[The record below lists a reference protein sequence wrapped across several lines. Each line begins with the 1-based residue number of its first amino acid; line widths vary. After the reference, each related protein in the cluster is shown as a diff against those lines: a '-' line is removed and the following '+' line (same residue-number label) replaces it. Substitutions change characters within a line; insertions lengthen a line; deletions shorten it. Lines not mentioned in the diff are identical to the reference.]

1 MIFTREEH
9 MRFLEEEL
17 RAQTEAYKQKLDT
30 SALFLLQDRE
40 ELFAAQFLNFEDGTM
55 KLKFPNTRGMPRQG
69 EYLYCFTVP
78 KDLRNYRDW
87 GNKTYGDLIK
97 AKTNYSEV
105 VCVWQTPSKDK
116 DGNIEKDFSIAGFRG
131 VEIEFA
137 IHIQEAEGMILL
149 LGPNKPPFEYIA
161 NLQSIVQN
169 QKNESVNKILDQDFQ
184 VSVWTPS
191 LLDNKNNIAEFVL
204 SQLTLQDSLI
214 IQGPPG
220 TGKTYLIAEI
230 CERLCNQGKTVLV
243 TSLTNRALIEIVE
256 KSALKNLLEE
266 NRIFKTK
273 LSVDESK
280 AFKAL
285 QQAKEVSPQPY
296 NLILSTF
303 FITSG
308 QAAKTFNEPPFDYVI
323 VDEASQALLG
333 LFGGAKLLGKKN
345 IWIGDTRQLPPV
357 VSLSDDKVSRKNYG
371 ALVDGL
377 KALSET
383 ASLPIF
389 QLTETHR
396 LTDRAANYSGVFY
409 NNSLNSRAKKDIRLS
424 YSEIDIEFGKFFNPR
439 GGPTLIKIDLKAG
452 DFKPKNA
459 LKLTTDIVKNLL
471 ATNEKLHISVLTYFV
486 ETTKALQKAI
496 FQTVGYHKNL
506 LIETVSKVQ
515 GLTTDVTIFVVPNSS
530 YHRSL
535 ENRLFNV
542 ATSRSKRHT
551 LIIADKDILARSQ
564 IDNEVKDYLQRLNED
579 FSFYIQFEGLAIENI
594 SEAKQQEAVKK
605 GESEEIQTKSDS
617 ETQERIGL
625 KVLGKIDLSK
635 FEKPKKEIKKDKENL
650 YIIDTNVFVD
660 QPDIIS
666 KIDQKYK
673 IVLSAKVIDELD
685 YLKMALNEE
694 QKKNLQR
701 ALRQINQS
709 IEKRGI
715 KMDTADLTLLPNDF
729 NKKSP
734 DNFIL
739 SVALK
744 YRSENPI
751 MLTSDNG
758 LQIKAK
764 GLNITTIT
772 LKEFMNQLKY

>member
-1 MIFTREEH
+1 MIFSREEH
-9 MRFLEEEL
+9 IRFLDEEL
-17 RAQTEAYKQKLDT
+17 RAQTEGYKQKLDT
-30 SALFLLQDRE
+30 SALFMLQDRE
-40 ELFAAQFLNFEDGTM
+40 ELFVAQFLKFQDGEM
-55 KLKFPNTRGMPRQG
+55 ILKFPNTRGIPRQG

-78 KDLRNYRDW
+78 KELRNYKDW
-87 GNKTYGDLIK
+87 SNKTYGDLIK
-97 AKTNYSEV
+97 AKTNYSEI
-105 VCVWQTPSKDK
+105 VCIWQSPS
-116 DGNIEKDFSIAGFRG
+116 NEKDFSIAGFRG
-131 VEIEFA
+131 VELEFA

-169 QKNESVNKILDQDFQ
+169 KNNESVNKILDQDFQ
-184 VSVWTPS
+184 VSDWVPS
-191 LLDNKNNIAEFVL
+191 LLDNKTNIADFVL
-204 SQLTLQDSLI
+204 SQLSLQDSLI
-214 IQGPPG
+214 LQGPPG

-230 CERLCNQGKTVLV
+230 CERLCNQGKSVLV
-243 TSLTNRALIEIVE
+243 TALTNRALIEIVE
-256 KSALKNLLEE
+256 KPALKGLLDQH
-266 NRIFKTK
+266 RIFKTK
-273 LSVDESK
+273 LSVDEAR
-280 AFKAL
+280 AFKDL
-285 QQAKEVSPQPY
+285 QQTKDVSPQPY

-308 QAAKTFNEPPFDYVI
+308 QAAKTFNEPPFDFVI

-333 LFGGAKLLGKKN
+333 MFGGAKLLGKKN

-357 VSLSDDKVSRKNYG
+357 VSLSDDKVGRKNYG

-389 QLTETHR
+389 QLIETHR

-424 YSEIDIEFGKFFNPR
+424 YSEMDIELGKLFNPS
-439 GGPTLIKIDLKAG
+439 GGPTLIKTDLKAG
-452 DFKPKNA
+452 EFKPKNA
-459 LKLTTDIVKNLL
+459 LKFTTDIVKHLL
-471 ATNEKLHISVLTYFV
+471 ATNENLHISVLTYFV
-486 ETTKALQKAI
+486 ETTKALQKTI

-515 GLTTDVTIFVVPNSS
+515 GLTTDVTIFIVPNSS

-551 LIIADKDILARSQ
+551 LIIADKDILKRSQ

-579 FSFYIQFEGLAIENI
+579 FSFYIQFEGLAIANI
-594 SEAKQQEAVKK
+594 SKTIHETVEKAKTEDIRT
-605 GESEEIQTKSDS
+605 ETES
-617 ETQERIGL
+617 ETQNKIGL

-635 FEKPKKEIKKDKENL
+635 FEKPKKEINKDKENI

-666 KIDQKYK
+666 KIDQKYS

-685 YLKMALNEE
+685 YLKISLTEE
-694 QKKNLQR
+694 QKKNVQK
-701 ALRQINQS
+701 ALRQINEN
-709 IEKRGI
+709 IDRRGI

-744 YRSENPI
+744 YIGENPI
-751 MLTSDNG
+751 MLTSDNA

-772 LKEFMNQLKY
+772 LKEFLKQLKY

>member
-1 MIFTREEH
+1 MIYSREEH
-9 MRFLEEEL
+9 TRFLEEEL

-40 ELFAAQFLNFEDGTM
+40 ELFVAQFLKFQDGEM
-55 KLKFPNTRGMPRQG
+55 ILKFPNTRGIPRQG

-78 KDLRNYRDW
+78 KELRNYRDW

-97 AKTNYSEV
+97 TKTNYSEV
-105 VCVWQTPSKDK
+105 VCIWQTPST
-116 DGNIEKDFSIAGFRG
+116 EKDFSIAGFRG
-131 VEIEFA
+131 VELEFA
-137 IHIQEAEGMILL
+137 IHIQEAEGMILI
-149 LGPNKPPFEYIA
+149 LGANKPPFEYIA

-169 QKNESVNKILDQDFQ
+169 KNNESVNKILDQDFQ
-184 VSVWTPS
+184 VSDWTPS
-191 LLDNKNNIAEFVL
+191 LLDNKNNIADFVL
-204 SQLTLQDSLI
+204 TQLALQDTLI

-230 CERLCNQGKTVLV
+230 CERLCNQGKSVLV
-243 TSLTNRALIEIVE
+243 TALTNRALIEIVE
-256 KSALKNLLEE
+256 KPALQGLLEE
-266 NRIFKTK
+266 HRVFKTK
-273 LSVDESK
+273 LSVDEARAIK
-280 AFKAL
+280 DL
-285 QQAKEVSPQPY
+285 QQTKEVSPQPS

-333 LFGGAKLLGKKN
+333 MFGGAKLLGEKN
-345 IWIGDTRQLPPV
+345 IWIGDTKQLPPV
-357 VSLSDDKVSRKNYG
+357 VALSDDKVSRKNYG

-377 KALSET
+377 KAISET

-396 LTDRAANYSGVFY
+396 LTERAANYSGIFY
-409 NNSLNSRAKKDIRLS
+409 KNNLKSKAKGIRLT
-424 YSEIDIEFGKFFNPR
+424 YSEMNLDYGKLFNPY
-439 GGPTLIKIDLKAG
+439 GGSTLIKTDLKAG
-452 DFKPKNA
+452 DFKPNNA
-459 LKLTTDIVKNLL
+459 LKLAIELVQHLL
-471 ATNEKLHISVLTYFV
+471 KTNEKLHISVLTYFV

-506 LIETVSKVQ
+506 LIETVSRVQ

-551 LIIADKDILARSQ
+551 LIITDKDVLTRSQ
-564 IDNEVKDYLQRLNED
+564 IDNEVKSYLQRLNEE
-579 FSFYIQFEGLAIENI
+579 FSFYIQFDNSAIASI
-594 SEAKQQEAVKK
+594 SEVKQQETVESPKSENNKTEPKK
-605 GESEEIQTKSDS
+605 DESETK
-617 ETQERIGL
+617 TGL

-635 FEKPKKEIKKDKENL
+635 FEKPKKEIKKDKENI

-660 QPDIIS
+660 YPDIIS
-666 KIDQKYK
+666 KIDKKYQV
-673 IVLSAKVIDELD
+673 ILSAKVIDELD
-685 YLKMALNEE
+685 YLKISSTEE
-694 QKKNLQR
+694 QKKNVQK
-701 ALRQINQS
+701 AIKQINDS
-709 IEKRGI
+709 FDKRNL

-739 SVALK
+739 TVALK
-744 YRSENPI
+744 YKDENPI

-764 GLNITTIT
+764 GLGITTIT
-772 LKEFMNQLKY
+772 LKDFLKQMKH

>member
-1 MIFTREEH
+1 MIYSREEH
-9 MRFLEEEL
+9 TRFLEEEL

-30 SALFLLQDRE
+30 SALFLLRDRE
-40 ELFAAQFLNFEDGTM
+40 ELFVAQFLKFQDGEM
-55 KLKFPNTRGMPRQG
+55 ILKFPNTRGIPRQG

-78 KDLRNYRDW
+78 KELRSYIDW

-105 VCVWQTPSKDK
+105 VCIWQTPST
-116 DGNIEKDFSIAGFRG
+116 EKDFSIAGFRG
-131 VEIEFA
+131 VELEFA
-137 IHIQEAEGMILL
+137 IHIQEAEGMILI
-149 LGPNKPPFEYIA
+149 LGSNKPPFEYIA

-169 QKNESVNKILDQDFQ
+169 KNNESVNKILDQDFQ
-184 VSVWTPS
+184 VSDWTPAF
-191 LLDNKNNIAEFVL
+191 LDNKSNISDFVL
-204 SQLTLQDSLI
+204 TQLALQDTLI

-230 CERLCNQGKTVLV
+230 CERLCNQGKSVLV
-243 TSLTNRALIEIVE
+243 TALTNRALIEIVE
-256 KSALKNLLEE
+256 KPALNGLLEE
-266 NRIFKTK
+266 HRIFKTK
-273 LSVDESK
+273 LSVDESR
-280 AFKAL
+280 AINDL
-285 QQAKEVSPQPY
+285 QQTNEVSPQPA

-323 VDEASQALLG
+323 LDEASQALLG
-333 LFGGAKLLGKKN
+333 MFAGAKLLGKKN
-345 IWIGDTRQLPPV
+345 IWIGDTKQLPPV
-357 VSLSDDKVSRKNYG
+357 VALSDDKVSRKNYG

-377 KALSET
+377 KAISET

-396 LTDRAANYSGVFY
+396 LTERAAKYSGIFY
-409 NNSLNSRAKKDIRLS
+409 KNSLKSRAKKDIRLS
-424 YSEIDIEFGKFFNPR
+424 YSEMNLDYGKLFNPY
-439 GGPTLIKIDLKAG
+439 GGSTLIKTDLKAG
-452 DFKPKNA
+452 DFKPNNV
-459 LKLTTDIVKNLL
+459 LKLTTELVLHLL
-471 ATNEKLHISVLTYFV
+471 KTNEKLHISILTYFV

-506 LIETVSKVQ
+506 LIETVSRVQ

-551 LIIADKDILARSQ
+551 LIITDKDVLTRLQ
-564 IDNEVKDYLQRLNED
+564 IDNEVKSYLQRLNEE
-579 FSFYIQFEGLAIENI
+579 FSFYIQFDNSAIASI
-594 SEAKQQEAVKK
+594 SEAKQQKTVEKP
-605 GESEEIQTKSDS
+605 KSDKNEKEPIKDGY
-617 ETQERIGL
+617 ETNTGL

-660 QPDIIS
+660 YPDIIS
-666 KIDQKYK
+666 KIEKKYQV
-673 IVLSAKVIDELD
+673 ILSAKVIDELD
-685 YLKMALNEE
+685 YLKISLSEE
-694 QKKNLQR
+694 QKKNVQK
-701 ALRQINQS
+701 ALKQINES
-709 IEKRGI
+709 IEKRNI
-715 KMDTADLTLLPNDF
+715 KMDTADLNLLPNDF

-744 YRSENPI
+744 YNTENPI

-764 GLNITTIT
+764 GLGITTIT
-772 LKEFMNQLKY
+772 LKDFLKQTKH

>member
-1 MIFTREEH
+1 MVFSREEH
-9 MRFLEEEL
+9 IRFLEEEL
-17 RAQTEAYKQKLDT
+17 RAQTDAYKQKLDT

-40 ELFAAQFLNFEDGTM
+40 ELFVAQFLKFQDGEM
-55 KLKFPNTRGMPRQG
+55 ILKFPNTRGIPRQG

-78 KDLRNYRDW
+78 KELRSYKDW
-87 GNKTYGDLIK
+87 GNRTYGDLIR
-97 AKTNYSEV
+97 AKTNYSEI
-105 VCVWQTPSKDK
+105 VCIWQTPS
-116 DGNIEKDFSIAGFRG
+116 NEKDFSIAGFRG
-131 VEIEFA
+131 VELEFA
-137 IHIQEAEGMILL
+137 MHIQEAEGMILL

-169 QKNESVNKILDQDFQ
+169 KNNESVNKILDQDFQ
-184 VSVWTPS
+184 FSDWDPS
-191 LLDNKNNIAEFVL
+191 LLDNKNNIADLVL
-204 SQLTLQDSLI
+204 SQLSLQDSLI
-214 IQGPPG
+214 LQGPPG

-230 CERLCNQGKTVLV
+230 CERLCNQGKSVLV
-243 TSLTNRALIEIVE
+243 AALTNRALIEIVE
-256 KSALKNLLEE
+256 KPALKVLLEE

-273 LSVDESK
+273 LSVDEAR
-280 AFKAL
+280 AFKDL
-285 QQAKEVSPQPY
+285 QQTKEVSPQPY

-308 QAAKTFNEPPFDYVI
+308 QAAKTFNEPPFDFVI

-333 LFGGAKLLGKKN
+333 MFGGAKLLGKKN

-377 KALSET
+377 KALSES
-383 ASLPIF
+383 ASLPVF
-389 QLTETHR
+389 QLTDTHR
-396 LTDRAANYSGVFY
+396 LTDRAANYSGAFY
-409 NNSLNSRAKKDIRLS
+409 KNSLNSRAKKDIRLS
-424 YSEIDIEFGKFFNPR
+424 YSEMDVEFGKLFNPC
-439 GGPTLIKIDLKAG
+439 GGPTLVKTDLKAG

-459 LKLTTDIVKNLL
+459 LKLTTDIVKHLL
-471 ATNEKLHISVLTYFV
+471 ATNEKFHISVLTYFV

-551 LIIADKDILARSQ
+551 LIIADKDILTRSQ
-564 IDNEVKDYLQRLNED
+564 IDNEVKEYLQRLNDD
-579 FSFYIQFEGLAIENI
+579 FSFYIQFEGLTIAKI
-594 SEAKQQEAVKK
+594 SEVKQQETVVKGK
-605 GESEEIQTKSDS
+605 SEDIQAKSDS
-617 ETQERIGL
+617 ETQGKTGL

-635 FEKPKKEIKKDKENL
+635 FEKQKKEIKKGKENI
-650 YIIDTNVFVD
+650 YIIDTNVFFD
-660 QPDIIS
+660 QPDIIT
-666 KIDQKYK
+666 KIDKKYR

-685 YLKMALNEE
+685 YLKKSLSDD
-694 QKKNLQR
+694 QKKNVQK
-701 ALRQINQS
+701 ALRQINES
-709 IEKRGI
+709 IDKRGI
-715 KMDTADLTLLPNDF
+715 KMDTADMHLLPKDF

-744 YRSENPI
+744 YSDANPI
-751 MLTSDNG
+751 LLTSDNA

-764 GLNITTIT
+764 GLGITTIS
-772 LKEFMNQLKY
+772 LKEFLNQRKY

>member
-1 MIFTREEH
+1 MIYSREEH
-9 MRFLEEEL
+9 TRFLEEEL

-40 ELFAAQFLNFEDGTM
+40 ELFVAQFLKFQDGEM
-55 KLKFPNTRGMPRQG
+55 ILKFPNTRGIPRQG

-78 KDLRNYRDW
+78 KELRNYRDW

-105 VCVWQTPSKDK
+105 VCIWQTPS
-116 DGNIEKDFSIAGFRG
+116 NEKDFSIAGFRG
-131 VEIEFA
+131 VELEFA
-137 IHIQEAEGMILL
+137 IHIQEAEGMILI
-149 LGPNKPPFEYIA
+149 LGANKPPFEYIA

-169 QKNESVNKILDQDFQ
+169 KNNESVNKILDQDFQ
-184 VSVWTPS
+184 VSDWTPA
-191 LLDNKNNIAEFVL
+191 LLDNKSNTADFVL
-204 SQLTLQDSLI
+204 TQLALQDTLI

-230 CERLCNQGKTVLV
+230 CERLCKQGKSVLV
-243 TSLTNRALIEIVE
+243 TALTNRALIEIVE
-256 KSALKNLLEE
+256 KPALQGLLEE
-266 NRIFKTK
+266 HRVFKTK
-273 LSVDESK
+273 LSVDEARAIK
-280 AFKAL
+280 DL
-285 QQAKEVSPQPY
+285 QQTKEVSPQPS

-333 LFGGAKLLGKKN
+333 MFGGAKLLGKKN
-345 IWIGDTRQLPPV
+345 IWIGDTKQLPPV
-357 VSLSDDKVSRKNYG
+357 VALSDDKVSRKNYG

-377 KALSET
+377 KAISET

-396 LTDRAANYSGVFY
+396 LTERAANYSGIFY
-409 NNSLNSRAKKDIRLS
+409 KKRLKSNAKGIRLS
-424 YSEIDIEFGKFFNPR
+424 YSEMNLDYGKLFNPY
-439 GGPTLIKIDLKAG
+439 GGSTLIKTDLKAG
-452 DFKPKNA
+452 DFKPNNA
-459 LKLTTDIVKNLL
+459 LKLATELVQHLL
-471 ATNEKLHISVLTYFV
+471 KTNEKLHISVLTYFV
-486 ETTKALQKAI
+486 ETIKALQKAI
-496 FQTVGYHKNL
+496 FQTVGYNKNL
-506 LIETVSKVQ
+506 LIETVSRVQ

-551 LIIADKDILARSQ
+551 LIITDKDVLTRSQ
-564 IDNEVKDYLQRLNED
+564 IDNEVKSYLQRLNEE
-579 FSFYIQFEGLAIENI
+579 FSFYIQFDNSAIASI
-594 SEAKQQEAVKK
+594 SEAKQQETVEKPK
-605 GESEEIQTKSDS
+605 SENS
-617 ETQERIGL
+617 ETEPKKDEYETKTGL

-660 QPDIIS
+660 YPDIIS
-666 KIDQKYK
+666 KIDKKYQV
-673 IVLSAKVIDELD
+673 ILSAKVIDELD
-685 YLKMALNEE
+685 YLKISLTEE
-694 QKKNLQR
+694 QKKNVQK
-701 ALRQINQS
+701 ALKQINES
-709 IEKRGI
+709 IDKRNI

-739 SVALK
+739 TVALK
-744 YRSENPI
+744 YKDENPI

-758 LQIKAK
+758 LQIKTK
-764 GLNITTIT
+764 GFGITTIT
-772 LKEFMNQLKY
+772 LKDFLKQSKY

>member
-1 MIFTREEH
+1 MIFSREEH
-9 MRFLEEEL
+9 IQFLEEEL

-40 ELFAAQFLNFEDGTM
+40 ELFVAQFLKFQDGEM
-55 KLKFPNTRGMPRQG
+55 ILKFPNTRGIPRQG

-78 KDLRNYRDW
+78 KELRNYRDW
-87 GNKTYGDLIK
+87 SNKTYGDLIK
-97 AKTNYSEV
+97 AKTNYSEI
-105 VCVWQTPSKDK
+105 VCIWQTPSS
-116 DGNIEKDFSIAGFRG
+116 EKDFSIAGFRG
-131 VEIEFA
+131 VELEFA

-169 QKNESVNKILDQDFQ
+169 KNNESVNKILDQDFQ
-184 VSVWTPS
+184 VSDWVPS
-191 LLDNKNNIAEFVL
+191 LLDNKNNIADFVL
-204 SQLTLQDSLI
+204 SQLSLQDSLI
-214 IQGPPG
+214 LQGPPG

-230 CERLCNQGKTVLV
+230 CERLCNQGKSVLV
-243 TSLTNRALIEIVE
+243 TALTNRALIEIVE
-256 KSALKNLLEE
+256 KPALKGLLEE
-266 NRIFKTK
+266 HRIFKTK
-273 LSVDESK
+273 LSVDEAR
-280 AFKAL
+280 AFKDL
-285 QQAKEVSPQPY
+285 QQTKDVSPQPY

-308 QAAKTFNEPPFDYVI
+308 QAAKTFNEPPFDFVI

-333 LFGGAKLLGKKN
+333 MFGGAKLLGKKN

-389 QLTETHR
+389 QLIETHR

-409 NNSLNSRAKKDIRLS
+409 KNSLNSRAKKDIRLS
-424 YSEIDIEFGKFFNPR
+424 YSEMDIEFGKLFNPS
-439 GGPTLIKIDLKAG
+439 GGPTLIKTDLKAG
-452 DFKPKNA
+452 EFKPKNA
-459 LKLTTDIVKNLL
+459 LNLTTDIVKHLL

-551 LIIADKDILARSQ
+551 LIIADKDILTRSQ

-579 FSFYIQFEGLAIENI
+579 FSFYIQFEGLAIANI
-594 SEAKQQEAVKK
+594 SEAKQNETVEKEK
-605 GESEEIQTKSDS
+605 TEDIQTKNES
-617 ETQERIGL
+617 ETQDKIGL

-635 FEKPKKEIKKDKENL
+635 FEKPKKEINKDKENI

-666 KIDQKYK
+666 KIDPKYSV
-673 IVLSAKVIDELD
+673 VLSAKVIDELD
-685 YLKMALNEE
+685 YLKITLTEE
-694 QKKNLQR
+694 QKKNVQK
-701 ALRQINQS
+701 ALRQINES
-709 IEKRGI
+709 IDKRGI

-744 YRSENPI
+744 YDGANPI
-751 MLTSDNG
+751 LLTSDNG

-772 LKEFMNQLKY
+772 LKEFMKQLKH